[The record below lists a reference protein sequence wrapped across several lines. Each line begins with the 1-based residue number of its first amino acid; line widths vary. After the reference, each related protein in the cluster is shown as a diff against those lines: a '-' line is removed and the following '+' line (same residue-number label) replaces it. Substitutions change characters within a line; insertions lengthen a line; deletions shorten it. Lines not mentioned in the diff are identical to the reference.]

1 MMNNPIDIA
10 SLRERIDVV
19 QVISRYLHLQKQG
32 AGYVGLCPFHE
43 DRHPSLQVS
52 PAKGLY
58 HCFSCGAGGDAFGF
72 VQKREGCGFGEA
84 VRICADICHAGYI
97 PQQQEIRQPETKKEK
112 RPKGE
117 PTVAGNERFWA
128 TLLPYDPGC
137 EGLKDTYARFG
148 VRMGVNATSYLYRFT
163 QDRLVFPIRDAAGQL
178 VAFAARY
185 VGTDQEVLKQRK
197 YMNSKTSS
205 IYKKD
210 SLLYAWHEAEEAIRE
225 SGQVFITE
233 GYKDALAMH
242 AAGFSQ
248 AVALCGVSLSACHLS
263 LICGA
268 ADTVFL
274 LLDGDTVGRNVAAK
288 LVPLFRKSGLQV
300 VDLVPEGGKDPDEMF
315 RRMGRE
321 PFAAWIRRAMVSP
334 ARLEAG
340 ALLSAAC
347 RRWPEGV
354 TEECTPENMPE
365 ILQVEDL
372 QSSAARFAELDRLY
386 GQHTEPSHAEAVRQG
401 ELIRYLCLCYR
412 EVCLEAD
419 IRQDSRRLS
428 LASGEAARAACFAA
442 LQRHRLE
449 LRDVS
454 RALHRRG

>member
-1 MMNNPIDIA
+1 M
-10 SLRERIDVV
+10 
-19 QVISRYLHLQKQG
+19 
-32 AGYVGLCPFHE
+32 
-43 DRHPSLQVS
+43 
-52 PAKGLY
+52 
-58 HCFSCGAGGDAFGF
+58 
-72 VQKREGCGFGEA
+72 
-84 VRICADICHAGYI
+84 
-97 PQQQEIRQPETKKEK
+97 
-112 RPKGE
+112 
-117 PTVAGNERFWA
+117 
-128 TLLPYDPGC
+128 
-137 EGLKDTYARFG
+137 
-148 VRMGVNATSYLYRFT
+148 
-163 QDRLVFPIRDAAGQL
+163 
-178 VAFAARY
+178 
-185 VGTDQEVLKQRK
+185 GTDQEVLKQRK

-386 GQHTEPSHAEAVRQG
+386 EQHTEPSHAEAVRQG

-412 EVCLEAD
+412 
-419 IRQDSRRLS
+419 
-428 LASGEAARAACFAA
+428 
-442 LQRHRLE
+442 
-449 LRDVS
+449 
-454 RALHRRG
+454 